1 MFMTKRFLGA
11 IAFGSLLAT
20 GAFVDQAKAMPGFLE
35 LPQAARARQL
45 VPAHADIAPSD
56 RGVASDVAHA
66 RGLRDFG
73 EMRAS
78 SPVEIGLLMR
88 ARNEAQLRQLTL
100 DQGNSR
106 SRYYHHYL
114 TTAQFTAYFSP
125 DAGTYARTLAT
136 LQRRGFHITATYPN
150 RTFIRAV
157 APSAVVERYFSTRI
171 HAYFQQGQKG
181 LRYGNVTPAVMP
193 DELKRDVIDV
203 SGLHTIVTMHYPI
216 RFADKNIVM
225 HSAQY
230 QRALAQVRAQY
241 KAGAA
246 RRAPVSSARRP
257 FNVPTPLSTATP
269 QANPSP
275 DATESPG
282 TPATDYVS
290 SIGGYDPTIY
300 ADAYD
305 YPVQHGYGGRNHG
318 TASVI
323 SSDYADSDAN
333 LEFSTFKIPRTGK
346 AYRECGDPSGGPTC
360 GGLIGAGDADGESTL
375 DAETIMSLAPAAD
388 FYEYLTD
395 NGLSDIGIESDYILA
410 NNQNVAEVVNSSF
423 GGCETDDPGFG
434 YATNYIAMEGAALGI
449 TYSASTGDTGST
461 ECGTEVTNGAPA
473 EYINISDPS
482 SGTYFTADGGTDF
495 YQLVTCTGVQSACYT
510 EETGWTFGGGGTSV
524 ILPLPAWQEPA
535 VAAQTIQAEVG
546 TTGRNTPDVVFT
558 ADELP
563 PGCGMDIFLN
573 GSQAAVGGT
582 SVASPMFV
590 AMQAEINQVQKSRN
604 GWVNPGLYVAFM
616 DFNTTTT
623 NFAFRDIT
631 GGTNVRYQAVPGY
644 DDATGLGSPIG
655 WNLAAVENGYPG
667 ATPRPGTVTPPPAA
681 TPVPGSSPSPTP
693 SPTPV
698 PTASPTPHASGTT
711 NVVTTIA
718 GKMCTAPGTS
728 TDATNPELACFA
740 NPTAI
745 LYVAGGV
752 VDAQTDDTLFLTDF
766 STGYLRSLDLGSAGT
781 TPGAVVTENNTT
793 WNNATRAKTSGDV
806 PSQLYGL
813 MYASEASA
821 SFAGLYVIS
830 AGDNA
835 AVQVALPTTPTADT
849 AGTSALK
856 ALAGGPAAGAFSID
870 GAEAGLSSENN
881 GVFYAPVF
889 AGAINDDASATILP
903 TGGNFGMA
911 FDTANTE
918 FYVTDSKQNSITSVI
933 PAALESMATAFVS
946 GAPLN
951 GPKGI
956 TYLNQA
962 FYVANCGGNNIIK
975 VTSAGVMSVT
985 AGDGAANELDGDNTG
1000 AEFNCP
1006 FGITNDGTNLYVT
1019 DLSGNTVRE
1028 ITDVQ

>member
-1 MFMTKRFLGA
+1 MFMITRFLGA
-11 IAFGSLLAT
+11 IALGSLLAT
-20 GAFVDQAKAMPGFLE
+20 GVLFDQAEATPGFLE
-35 LPQAARARQL
+35 MPQAARARAL
-45 VPAHADIAPSD
+45 VPAHADLAPSD
-56 RGVASDVAHA
+56 RGVASDVARA

-73 EMRAS
+73 ELRSS

-88 ARNEAQLRQLTL
+88 ARNEAQLRALTL
-100 DQGNSR
+100 AQGNSH

-114 TTAQFTAYFSP
+114 TTEQFKSYFSP
-125 DAGTYARTLAT
+125 DAGTYRRTLAT
-136 LQRRGFHITATYPN
+136 LQRRGFRITATYPN

-157 APSAVVERYFSTRI
+157 ANAGIVERYFSTRI

-181 LRYGNVTPAVMP
+181 LRYGNITPAVMP
-193 DELKRDVIDV
+193 EELKRDVVDV

-216 RFADKNIVM
+216 RFADKNIVT

-230 QRALAQVRAQY
+230 RRALAQVLAQR
-241 KAGAA
+241 KASATRPVAVRPA
-246 RRAPVSSARRP
+246 RHP

-282 TPATDYVS
+282 TPATDYVN

-305 YPVQHGYGGRNHG
+305 YPVQHGYGGRNHA

-323 SSDYADSDAN
+323 SSDYADTDAMK
-333 LEFSTFKIPRTGK
+333 EFSTFNIPRTGK
-346 AYRECGDPSGGPTC
+346 AYRECGDPNGGPTC

-423 GGCETDDPGFG
+423 GGCETDDPAFG

-461 ECGTEVTNGAPA
+461 ECGTEVMNGAPA

-495 YQLVTCTGVQSACYT
+495 YQLLTCTGVQSACYT
-510 EETGWTFGGGGTSV
+510 LETGWTFGGGGTSV

-535 VAAQTIQAEVG
+535 VAAQTVVAEVG

-563 PGCGMDIFLN
+563 PGVGMDIFLN

-590 AMQAEINQVQKSRN
+590 AMQSEINQVQNSRN

-667 ATPRPGTVTPPPAA
+667 ATPRPGPVTPPPTAA
-681 TPVPGSSPSPTP
+681 PTVGPSA

-698 PTASPTPHASGTT
+698 PTAPPTPHASGTT

-718 GKMCTAPGTS
+718 GKMCASAGTS

-745 LYVAGGV
+745 LYVAGGA
-752 VDAQTDDTLFLTDF
+752 VDAQTDDTLFLTDY
-766 STGYLRSLDLGSAGT
+766 STGFLRSLDLGSAGT
-781 TPGAVVTENNTT
+781 TPGAVVTENNST
-793 WNNATRAKTSGDV
+793 WNNATRATTAGGV

-813 MYASEASA
+813 MYATEASA

-830 AGDNA
+830 GGDNS
-835 AVQVALPTTPTADT
+835 AVQVTLPTTPTADT
-849 AGTSALK
+849 PGTSSLK
-856 ALAGGPAAGAFSID
+856 ALAGTPAAGAFSID
-870 GAEAGLSSENN
+870 GAEAGISTAKS
-881 GVFYAPVF
+881 GTFFAPVF
-889 AGAINDDASATILP
+889 AAAINDDASASILP
-903 TGGNFGMA
+903 NGGNFGMA
-911 FDTANTE
+911 FDTANLE
-918 FYVTDSKQNSITSVI
+918 FYVTDSMGNSITSVV
-933 PAALESMATAFVS
+933 PAALESMATLFVT

-951 GPKGI
+951 EPKGI
-956 TYLNQA
+956 TYLNSS

-985 AGDGAANELDGDNTG
+985 AGDGAAKETDGDNTG

-1028 ITDVQ
+1028 ITNVQ

>member
-1 MFMTKRFLGA
+1 MTKRFLGA
-11 IAFGSLLAT
+11 IAVGSLLAT
-20 GAFVDQAKAMPGFLE
+20 GAFVEQAKATPGFLE
-35 LPQAARARQL
+35 MPQAAQARAL

-73 EMRAS
+73 EMRPS

-88 ARNEAQLRQLTL
+88 ARNEAQLQQLTL

-114 TTAQFTAYFSP
+114 TPAQFSAYFSP
-125 DAGTYARTLAT
+125 DRGTYARTLAT
-136 LQRRGFHITATYPN
+136 LQRRGFRITATYPN

-157 APSAVVERYFSTRI
+157 APAAVVERYFSTRI
-171 HAYFQQGQKG
+171 HAYFQTGQKG
-181 LRYGNVTPAVMP
+181 LRYGNITPAVMP
-193 DELKRDVIDV
+193 AELKSDVVDV
-203 SGLHTIVTMHYPI
+203 SGLHTIVTMHLPI

-225 HSAQY
+225 QSAQY
-230 QRALAQVRAQY
+230 KRALAQVRAER
-241 KAGAA
+241 AA
-246 RRAPVSSARRP
+246 RAKAHDDPRLAANTRHP
-257 FNVPTPLSTATP
+257 FNVPSPLGTATP

-282 TPATDYVS
+282 DPAEDYVN

-305 YPVQHGYGGRNHG
+305 YPLQHGYGGRNHG

-323 SSDYADSDAN
+323 SSDFADSDAN
-333 LEFSTFKIPRTGK
+333 KEYSTFNIPRTGK
-346 AYRECGDPSGGPTC
+346 TYRECGDPNGGPTC

-375 DAETIMSLAPAAD
+375 DAEAITSLAPASD

-410 NNQNVAEVVNSSF
+410 NNQDVAEVVNSSF
-423 GGCETDDPGFG
+423 GGCETDDPAFG

-461 ECGTEVTNGAPA
+461 ECGTEVMNGAPA

-495 YQLVTCTGVQSACYT
+495 YQLVSCTGVQSACYT
-510 EETGWTFGGGGTSV
+510 LETGWTFGGGGTSV

-535 VAAQTIQAEVG
+535 VAAQTVVAEVG

-563 PGCGMDIFLN
+563 PGVGIDVFIN
-573 GSQAAVGGT
+573 GDQEAVGGT
-582 SVASPMFV
+582 SVASPLFT

-667 ATPRPGTVTPPPAA
+667 ATPRPGPVTPPP
-681 TPVPGSSPSPTP
+681 SPSPTVGP
-693 SPTPV
+693 SASPTPI

-718 GKMCTAPGTS
+718 GKMCPSAGAGTS
-728 TDATNPELACFA
+728 VDATNPELACFA

-752 VDAQTDDTLFLTDF
+752 VDAQTDDTLFLTDY
-766 STGYLRSLDLGSAGT
+766 STGYLRTLDLGSAGT

-793 WNNATRAKTSGDV
+793 WNNATRAKTAGDV

-830 AGDNA
+830 GGDNS
-835 AVQVALPTTPTADT
+835 AVQVTLPTTPTADT
-849 AGTSALK
+849 AGTSSLK
-856 ALAGGPAAGAFSID
+856 ALSGTPAAGAFSID
-870 GAEAGLSSENN
+870 GAEAGISTAGS
-881 GVFYAPVF
+881 GTFFAPIF
-889 AGAINDDASATILP
+889 AAAVNDDASASILYN
-903 TGGNFGMA
+903 GGNYGMA

-951 GPKGI
+951 QPKGI
-956 TYLNQA
+956 TYLNSS

-975 VTSAGVMSVT
+975 VTSAGAMSVT
-985 AGDGAANELDGDNTG
+985 AGDGAANERDGDNTG

-1019 DLSGNTVRE
+1019 DLSGNTIRE